1 MNKRKVKGA
10 APMPRREVDIKNPMK
25 LYTYL
30 VCISG
35 LATYPE
41 NTRMFRQK
49 NLVLTNIKKATG
61 ITDKT
66 AKLYLY
72 QLEQKGLICYKGEI
86 RVDKIT
92 DEERKEIERKLEDI
106 SDGAKQRKEDELIGS
121 LLWTKRNKLEKMGVY
136 YIPRPDIWTPIPE
149 KTLKQL
155 NEDFGCSELE
165 LKLYLLCCN
174 YRDMC
179 AFEGRATKNLT
190 FEMIRDTFDLKRTA
204 SDTNKTIRRALLFLK
219 SIGLIDYTERLVNN
233 GKGAAIPCFKLQE
246 VGYYINYEIQKINEE
261 IEDQDLK
268 AIIERVNE
276 KILQGLKEEEE
287 ED

>member
-1 MNKRKVKGA
+1 
-10 APMPRREVDIKNPMK
+10 MPRKEEDIKNPMK

-35 LATYPE
+35 LAIYPE

-86 RVDKIT
+86 HADKIT
-92 DEERKEIERKLEDI
+92 KEEQKEIDKNLENV
-106 SDGAKQRKEDELIGS
+106 SDGAKQRKKDELIGS
-121 LLWTKRNKLEKMGVY
+121 LLWKKRNKLEKTGVY
-136 YIPRPDIWTPIPE
+136 YIPRPNIWTPIPE

-155 NEDFGCSELE
+155 NEDFDCSELE

-179 AFEGRATKNLT
+179 VFEGRATKNLT
-190 FEMIRDTFDLKRTA
+190 FEMIRDTFDLKKTG
-204 SDTNKTIRRALLFLK
+204 SEVNKTIRRALLFLK
-219 SIGLIDYTERLVNN
+219 SIGLIDYTEKLINN
-233 GKGAAIPCFKLQE
+233 GKGASIPCFKLQE
-246 VGYYINYEIQKINEE
+246 VEYYINYEIQKVNEE

-276 KILQGLKEEEE
+276 KITQGLKEE
-287 ED
+287 D